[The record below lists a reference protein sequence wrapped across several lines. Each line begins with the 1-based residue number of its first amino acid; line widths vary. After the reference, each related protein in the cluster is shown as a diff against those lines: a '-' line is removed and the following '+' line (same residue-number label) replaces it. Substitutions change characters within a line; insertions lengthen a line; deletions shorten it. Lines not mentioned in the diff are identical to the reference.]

1 MFIMFPP
8 IIDSAMPP
16 VLLNSEGKFN
26 PVSISYT
33 DPVGTSEYNYL
44 RAKVVM
50 ADSNKSIVNTES
62 WRNNFI
68 YQKLDSKSNSKFFS
82 LKMEDLKNDNLE
94 GKLIK
99 IQLSYVKAEED
110 FDETHNNA
118 PTEYQVKTR
127 EELLT
132 LSDDLKEFGIIYKI
146 VEENTYVTW
155 AINDK
160 EEYYLSTIYEGDI
173 AYFDWVKKTT
183 NSEWSTVLVL
193 KFIKK
198 ENEVEIGTPDNF
210 SLTPLFQGT
219 YSFTENSKELKD
231 RYCFELYKNGLLLET
246 SGWLQGN
253 VSNQEAH
260 QYRFKTGLK
269 DLEEYQVTYKSYTV
283 NNYYVETQIDYI
295 PVEGTSKPIEDLSF
309 SLNPCYEDGCID
321 LYIST
326 QNNLT
331 GNFIVTRCSE
341 KDGFS
346 KWEDLYAFSLLDS
359 TENNKLIYTDFTIES
374 GVEYKYAIQQ
384 LYGSGL
390 RSARL
395 TDKENE
401 TISLYLPYAFLT
413 AGNIQLKLKYNNKVN
428 SYKHTVQATKQDGL
442 GSKYPMI
449 LRNGYTYYAEFPV
462 TGLITLHLDEGG
474 RFFVE
479 KEDGYYYKDELVIPA
494 STYAENFYDV
504 NLTDSNFYIERI
516 FREKV
521 EEFLNDG
528 GYKLYRSPA
537 EGNHIVSL
545 MNVSLTPNQQL
556 GRMISEFTSTAYEV
570 MDYDIEK
577 MQNIGLIESNIAER
591 TYTTKIAGQI
601 YLPPNTDLL
610 EAIKQTLPVH
620 MTLNEVLQA
629 ELTLSP
635 KGDNF
640 IQPTSTGSVDIN
652 NSKYYIANSYTYLN
666 KITSLFY
673 EQQGFLLEVEY
684 KAIVEADLQA
694 QADISS
700 IKHQE
705 RFAGQIQCDLTNP
718 TIDIINKIKS
728 DAQEKNK
735 TYLKM
740 LSLEFEGDGI
750 AQLNGSEVYFNELG
764 LKISNAQEL
773 EEISMTT
780 NTGTSYCN
788 YVALVEV
795 EG

>member
-1 MFIMFPP
+1 MIIMFPP

-16 VLLNSEGKFN
+16 VLLNSEGKFD

-33 DPVGTSEYNYL
+33 DPVGTSEYKYL

-50 ADSNKSIVNTES
+50 ADSNKSIVNTEN
-62 WRNNFI
+62 WKNNFI
-68 YQKLDSKSNSKFFS
+68 YQKLDSDPNGKFFS
-82 LKMEDLKNDNLE
+82 LKMEDLKSDNLE

-110 FDETHNNA
+110 FPYETFGSNEQ
-118 PTEYQVKTR
+118 TE
-127 EELLT
+127 EIE
-132 LSDDLKEFGIIYKI
+132 SI
-146 VEENTYVTW
+146 
-155 AINDK
+155 
-160 EEYYLSTIYEGDI
+160 
-173 AYFDWVKKTT
+173 YFDWVKKTT

-198 ENEVEIGTPDNF
+198 ENEVEIGALDNF

-260 QYRFKTGLK
+260 QHRFKTGLK
-269 DLEEYQVTYKSYTV
+269 DLEEYQIAYKSYTV

-295 PVEGTSKPIEDLSF
+295 PVEGTGEPIKDLSF
-309 SLNPCYEDGCID
+309 SLSPCYEDGCID

-326 QNNLT
+326 QNNIT
-331 GNFIVTRCSE
+331 GNFIITRCSE

-346 KWEDLYAFSLLDS
+346 KWEDLYAFSLLNS

-384 LYGSGL
+384 LYGNNL

-395 TDKENE
+395 IDEENE

-494 STYAENFYDV
+494 SKYAENFYDV

-577 MQNIGLIESNIAER
+577 MQSIGLIESNITER
-591 TYTTKIAGQI
+591 KYTTKLAGQI
-601 YLPPNTDLL
+601 SLSSDEELIEKIKESLPDCL
-610 EAIKQTLPVH
+610 TLK
-620 MTLNEVLQA
+620 EVLQA

-635 KGDNF
+635 KNDDF
-640 IQPTSTGSVDIN
+640 IQPTSTGSVNIN
-652 NSKYYIANSYTYLN
+652 NSKYYIANSYTYLG
-666 KITSLFY
+666 KITSLSY
-673 EQQGFLLEVEY
+673 EQQGFLLEVNY

-705 RFAGQIQCDLTNP
+705 RFAGQIQYDSESPEYDSDNP
-718 TIDIINKIKS
+718 KIDIIKKIKS
-728 DAQEKNK
+728 DAEEKKK
-735 TYLKM
+735 TYQKM
-740 LSLEFEGDGI
+740 LSLEFEGDGV
-750 AQLNGSEVYFNELG
+750 AWLDGSPVYFNELG
-764 LKISNAQEL
+764 LKISNAQKL
-773 EEISMTT
+773 EDISMTV
-780 NTGTSYCN
+780 NTGTCYCN
-788 YVALVEV
+788 YIALVEV
-795 EG
+795 KG

>member
-110 FDETHNNA
+110 FDEIHNNA

-127 EELLT
+127 EELN
-132 LSDDLKEFGIIYKI
+132 DDLKEIGIIYKI

-155 AINDK
+155 VINDK
-160 EEYYLSTIYEGDI
+160 GEYYLSTIYEGDI

-198 ENEVEIGTPDNF
+198 ENEVEIGALDNF

-260 QYRFKTGLK
+260 QHRFKTGLK
-269 DLEEYQVTYKSYTV
+269 DLEEYQVAYKSYTV

-295 PVEGTSKPIEDLSF
+295 PVEGTGESIENLSF

-326 QNNLT
+326 QNNLA
-331 GNFIVTRCSE
+331 GNFIITRCSE

-346 KWEDLYAFSLLDS
+346 KWEDLYAFSLLNS

-384 LYGSGL
+384 LYGNNL

-395 TDKENE
+395 TDEENE

-494 STYAENFYDV
+494 SKYAENFYDV

-537 EGNHIVSL
+537 EGNHVVSL
-545 MNVSLTPNQQL
+545 MNISLTPNQQL

-570 MDYDIEK
+570 MDYNIEK
-577 MQNIGLIESNIAER
+577 IQSIGLIESNIAER
-591 TYTTKIAGQI
+591 AYTTSLAGQI
-601 YLPPNTDLL
+601 SLSSDEELIEKIKESLPDY
-610 EAIKQTLPVH
+610 ITLKKVS
-620 MTLNEVLQA
+620 QA
-629 ELTLSP
+629 TLSFSL
-635 KGDNF
+635 GERGMVN
-640 IQPTSTGSVDIN
+640 IN
-652 NSKYYIANSYTYLN
+652 NMSYFIVDSYTYSN
-666 KITSLFY
+666 KIEYLVHSLDGY
-673 EQQGFLLEVEY
+673 LLTVDYLLEVE
-684 KAIVEADLQA
+684 IDLQA
-694 QADISS
+694 QANIPAH
-700 IKHQE
+700 KE
-705 RFAGQIQCDLTNP
+705 RATGQILCEESE
-718 TIDIINKIKS
+718 IIGDVISQIKS
-728 DAQEKNK
+728 DLNTNNK
-735 TYLKM
+735 IYQQL
-740 LSLEFEGDGI
+740 LSLEFKGNGYVQFDD
-750 AQLNGSEVYFNELG
+750 GSEIQFNELG
-764 LKISNAQEL
+764 LKIGNAKEINN
-773 EEISMTT
+773 ISMYSS
-780 NTGTSYCN
+780 NGTSQCN
-788 YVALVEV
+788 YVALAEV

>member
-8 IIDSAMPP
+8 VIDSAMPP

-50 ADSNKSIVNTES
+50 ADSNKSIVNTGD

-68 YQKLDSKSNSKFFS
+68 YKKIFNNHFFS
-82 LKMEDLKNDNLE
+82 LEAKDLKNINLE

-110 FDETHNNA
+110 FDKIYNNT
-118 PTEYQVKTR
+118 PETEYYVQTR
-127 EELLT
+127 EELLN
-132 LSDDLKEFGIIYKI
+132 LSDDLKEIGILYKI

-160 EEYYLSTIYEGDI
+160 GEYYLSIVYEGDI

-193 KFIKK
+193 KFIKE
-198 ENEVEIGTPDNF
+198 ENEVEIGVLDNF

-269 DLEEYQVTYKSYTV
+269 DLEEYQVAYKSYTV

-295 PVEGTSKPIEDLSF
+295 PVEGTGEPIKDLSF

-326 QNNLT
+326 QNNIT
-331 GNFIVTRCSE
+331 GNFIITRCSE

-346 KWEDLYAFSLLDS
+346 KWEDLYAFSLLNS

-384 LYGSGL
+384 LYGNNL

-395 TDKENE
+395 TDTENE
-401 TISLYLPYAFLT
+401 IISLYLPYAFLT
-413 AGNIQLKLKYNNKVN
+413 VGNIQLKLKYNSKVN

-494 STYAENFYDV
+494 SKYAENFYDV

-521 EEFLNDG
+521 DEFLNDG
-528 GYKLYRSPA
+528 GYKLYRSPT
-537 EGNHIVSL
+537 EGNHVVSL
-545 MNVSLTPNQQL
+545 MNISLTPNQQL

-570 MDYDIEK
+570 MDYNIEK
-577 MQNIGLIESNIAER
+577 MQSIGLIESNIAER
-591 TYTTKIAGQI
+591 AYTTSLAGQI
-601 YLPPNTDLL
+601 SLSSDEELIEKIKESLPD
-610 EAIKQTLPVH
+610 
-620 MTLNEVLQA
+620 
-629 ELTLSP
+629 
-635 KGDNF
+635 
-640 IQPTSTGSVDIN
+640 
-652 NSKYYIANSYTYLN
+652 YIALKKVSQATLGFSLGERGMVNINHMSYFIADSYTYSN
-666 KITSLFY
+666 KIEYLVHSLGGY
-673 EQQGFLLEVEY
+673 LLTVDYLLEVE
-684 KAIVEADLQA
+684 IDLQT
-694 QADISS
+694 QANIPAH
-700 IKHQE
+700 KE
-705 RFAGQIQCDLTNP
+705 RAAGQILCEESE
-718 TIDIINKIKS
+718 IIGDVIAQIKS
-728 DAQEKNK
+728 DLNTNNK
-735 TYLKM
+735 IYQQL
-740 LSLEFEGDGI
+740 LSLEFKGNGYVQFDD
-750 AQLNGSEVYFNELG
+750 GSEIQFNELG
-764 LKISNAQEL
+764 LKIGNAKEINS
-773 EEISMTT
+773 ISMYSSS
-780 NTGTSYCN
+780 GTSQCN
-788 YVALVEV
+788 YIALVEV